1 MDNQQRWGLIPRGNS
16 PELLNGQ
23 PLNPVVPAA
32 LDSGFT
38 WEQALR
44 VVTKNIVFSLV
55 FVVLATAVV
64 AAVAFM
70 MKDFYQPVARVEI
83 DPVSSGMKTLGEIQW
98 NTDSNDE
105 NYVETQTQLL
115 QGDSL
120 AVGVIRALRL
130 DQNPEFVGKA
140 VKTSGQMAASGGQSN
155 SALPPGDAY
164 LQDQFELANRT
175 PLESIALSSFAKRLS
190 VNTIHST
197 RVVEISFSSR
207 DPQLAQNILNTLV
220 TQYLEQ
226 NFRMRHTASMQASEW
241 LASQVD
247 DLRRQVVEANQAVTD
262 YQKQYG
268 LVELDDRDIPTG
280 QLMYEVNHELSQAQ
294 ANRIEQE
301 AYVRMID
308 AGQGNSVP
316 AVRDDQ
322 LYQTLMARY
331 DDVRAQLARARSV
344 YGDEN
349 SVVKKLQDE
358 SSELST
364 QVEAERKRMVSQVK
378 TSYAA
383 SRDAEQM
390 LLASRE
396 KLRAEMGDASSH
408 MTAFRLLKNQAI
420 ANSELYNTLKGRLVE
435 AGIYAGLK
443 SSNIHVV
450 DLAPRLPK
458 PSGPHRGLMI
468 AMGFAVNC
476 VFAVILSFVKE
487 SFNNTVRTPDD
498 LQEWIGLPSLAM
510 LPPIGL
516 NGNNG
521 NGHGP
526 TLRTFDKGR
535 GAGSKIQFTSLRTVE
550 AEAMSDLRTALML
563 SGRGTPPRVILVT
576 SALAGE
582 GKTTV
587 AMNLAIAFAQCGNTC
602 LVDGDLRQ
610 PEIAKAFGL
619 NKETGLQTVL
629 AGSSSLDNALVSAPD
644 VPSLSLL
651 TVTALAANPID
662 LIASE
667 KMRLLTADLR
677 NRFHYIVIDSPPVI
691 PYSDARILSSYA
703 DVVILVGRY
712 GLTTRR
718 AITRAAQLLDEVNA
732 PVAGVVVNGIDVAS
746 PDYRY
751 YNYGYTISG
760 NGKSNSYHHPAGPRD
775 LPSEPPPENKDTKSK
790 GAHA

>member
-1 MDNQQRWGLIPRGNS
+1 M
-16 PELLNGQ
+16 
-23 PLNPVVPAA
+23 PAG

-44 VVTKNIVFSLV
+44 VVTKNIVFSLI
-55 FVVLATAVV
+55 FVVLATAAV
-64 AAVAFM
+64 ATVAFM

-140 VKTSGQMAASGGQSN
+140 AKSSGQMAGSGAQGKP
-155 SALPPGDAY
+155 ALPAGEAY
-164 LQDQFELANRT
+164 LQDEFELANRT

-190 VNTIHST
+190 VNTIHNT

-207 DPQLAQNILNTLV
+207 DPQLAQNVLNTLV

-241 LASQVD
+241 LASQLD
-247 DLRRQVVEANQAVTD
+247 DLERQVVEANAAVTD
-262 YQKQYG
+262 YQKEYG
-268 LVELDDRDIPTG
+268 LIELDDRDVPTG
-280 QLMYEVNHELSQAQ
+280 QLMYEVNHELSQAE

-301 AYVRMID
+301 AYVKMID
-308 AGQGNSVP
+308 EGQGNSVP

-331 DDVRAQLARARSV
+331 DDVGAQLARARSV

-358 SSELST
+358 SGELST
-364 QVEAERKRMVSQVK
+364 QVEAERNRMVSQVK

-383 SRDAEQM
+383 SREAEQM

-408 MTAFRLLKNQAI
+408 MTEFRLLKNQAV

-450 DLAPRLPK
+450 DLAPKLPK
-458 PSGPHRGLMI
+458 PSGPHRTLII

-476 VFAVILSFVKE
+476 VLAVILSFVKE

-498 LQEWIGLPSLAM
+498 LRAWVGLPSLAM
-510 LPPIGL
+510 LPPIQL
-516 NGNNG
+516 NGSDG
-521 NGHGP
+521 NGHGS
-526 TLRTFDKGR
+526 TLRTFGNGR
-535 GAGSKIQFTSLRTVE
+535 KTGSKIQFARLHTVE
-550 AEAMSDLRTALML
+550 GEAMSDLRTVLML
-563 SGRGTPPRVILVT
+563 SPHTRPRVILVT
-576 SALAGE
+576 SAVTGE

-619 NKETGLQTVL
+619 SNETGLQSVL
-629 AGSSSLDNALVSAPD
+629 AGSSSLDSALVSAPA

-651 TVTALAANPID
+651 TVTGLAANPID

-667 KMRLLTADLR
+667 KMRSLAADLR
-677 NRFHYIVIDSPPVI
+677 NRFDYVVIDSPPVI

-751 YNYGYTISG
+751 YNYGYTIIG
-760 NGKSNSYHHPAGPRD
+760 NGKSNSYYHPAQPGD
-775 LPSEPPPENKDTKSK
+775 LPSEPSPENKDTKSK